1 MNTVLILEDEIEYET
16 KRWDLREPKDVLEL
30 CIILDNL
37 RRYTADR
44 FSGLVGKELFS
55 LRKRLEEGKMK
66 SWKWDGRVE
75 IEDES
80 DEDTSVS
87 SEEEGSDDENRMDV
101 DGEEH
106 HKEKKRKHRDEANGE
121 KKIKVCF
128 G

>member
-44 FSGLVGKELFS
+44 FSGLVEKELFS
-55 LRKRLEEGKMK
+55 LRKRLEEGEMK

-87 SEEEGSDDENRMDV
+87 SEEEGSELFEECNENGWDK
-101 DGEEH
+101 
-106 HKEKKRKHRDEANGE
+106 KEMELWLVRNQDLPSPP
-121 KKIKVCF
+121 CSP
-128 G
+128 